1 MKRIFASAGTSVAPL
16 LSNAGIR
23 LPGNG
28 SRTFCRRTSTGP
40 IPVWITRSGLD
51 HPFRSGSP
59 VPVWHHAEQYA
70 GGHRRAGLRKT
81 GRQSR
86 RLATFSAAISMRRA
100 PSRAIYV
107 SGSMT
112 EPGWRNGMI
121 VVSSVIGVSLIWRF
135 WQASNTRHDTPPA
148 QFPSPRFMYSSISVL
163 PSPRLEL
170 IRASD
175 SDLCYLK

>member
-148 QFPSPRFMYSSISVL
+148 QFPSPRFMYSST
-163 PSPRLEL
+163 PSE
-170 IRASD
+170 RAPPETMA
-175 SDLCYLK
+175 